1 MYGNP
6 GILQGYDMMSVKKR
20 VSVPRQSPVY
30 IITGDPGEG
39 KTTFLIDMVAS
50 LKRNDMRICGF
61 VAPGYFRE
69 GVRSGFSL
77 TDLEAGATQEL
88 CSSIPAPGSEK
99 HGRFYFHK
107 AGLEFGYRSLV
118 PALIP
123 GNADLAVIDEVG
135 WFELNGSVWSACL
148 DTLVNSFHPPMLWTV
163 RRTLIDEVISHWEI
177 QRPVVID
184 PAMVHKGS
192 IINDIL
198 IEIKGY
204 RDITSA

>member
-1 MYGNP
+1 
-6 GILQGYDMMSVKKR
+6 MSINLIA
-20 VSVPRQSPVY
+20 PDTCQSPVF

-39 KTTFLIDMVAS
+39 KTSFLIDLVAN
-50 LKRNDMRICGF
+50 LKRGDLRICGF

-77 TDLEAGATQEL
+77 TDLETGATEEL
-88 CSSIPAPGSEK
+88 CSSIPSPGSEQ

-107 AGLEFGYRSLV
+107 AGLQFGFRALI
-118 PALIP
+118 PALVP

-148 DTLVNSFHPPMLWTV
+148 DALFSISHPPMIWTV
-163 RRTLIDEVISHWEI
+163 RRTLIDEVIRHWEI

-184 PAMVHKGS
+184 PASVCRKS
-192 IINDIL
+192 IICDIKL
-198 IEIKGY
+198 EIQKY
-204 RDITSA
+204 RNFYV